1 MREKETRD
9 FFAAC
14 VQPRVTANDFWIIDA
29 SDVEM
34 TSAFLHDN
42 VSAMR
47 EYLQSCQIKRDGET
61 SKSRASTCWG
71 MRQFDS
77 GMLMLVGTNAAP
89 TPKCQYH
96 VTAEVNN

>member
-14 VQPRVTANDFWIIDA
+14 VQPRVAAHDFWIIDA

-34 TSAFLHDN
+34 ASAFLQEN
-42 VSAMR
+42 VSEVR

-77 GMLMLVGTNAAP
+77 GMLMLVGANAAP
-89 TPKCQYH
+89 TSKCQCH
-96 VTAEVNN
+96 ATADANA